1 MPDLKVLKQF
11 LHLSDSL
18 HFGRSSEALHVSPS
32 TLSRSI
38 SRLEYEVGTAL
49 FERDNRSVTLTDAG
63 RAFRVFA
70 SETLAAWQTLQA
82 DVRAKSGELAGR
94 VRIYCSVTASYAVMA
109 TILTAFRQQYPGVDV
124 LLKTGDAA
132 FGIDK
137 VRDQEVDLA
146 VAPRPDYLPS
156 QLVFQ
161 SVVETPL
168 YFISP
173 KIDCPVRHMVQETPI
188 DWSKIPLVLP
198 EVGLSRKRVDAWF
211 KRAGL
216 KPKIQAEVAGHEAIV
231 SMVGL
236 GIGIGVVPSLVIDGS
251 PMAKNISRLT
261 NAPSLPPY
269 DVGVVV
275 LERKLNDPVIR
286 AFWEVTQSVSPL
298 DISALY

>member
-38 SRLEYEVGTAL
+38 SRLEHEIGAAL
-49 FERDNRSVTLTDAG
+49 FERDNRSVSLTTAG

-70 SETLAAWQTLQA
+70 SDTLAAWQTLQS
-82 DVRAKSGELAGR
+82 DVRAKSGELTGR
-94 VRIYCSVTASYAVMA
+94 VRIYCSVTASYAVMS
-109 TILTAFRQQYPGVDV
+109 TILTAFRLQYPGVEV

-132 FGIDK
+132 YAIDK
-137 VRDQEVDLA
+137 ALDQEVDLA
-146 VAPRPDYLPS
+146 VAPHPDYLPS

-168 YFISP
+168 IFIAP
-173 KIDCPVRHMVQETPI
+173 EIDCPVRTMVQQPNI
-188 DWSKIPLVLP
+188 DWSTIPLVLP

-211 KRAGL
+211 KKAGL
-216 KPKIQAEVAGHEAIV
+216 KPRVQAEVAGHEAIV

-236 GIGIGVVPSLVIDGS
+236 GIGIGVVPGLVVDGS
-251 PMAKNISRLT
+251 PMAKNISRLS
-261 NAPSLPPY
+261 NAPELPPY

-275 LERKLNDPVIR
+275 LERKLSDPVVR

-298 DISALY
+298 DIVALY